1 MSRELGMSREFL
13 NKKRAA
19 FGLGESAGASFF
31 DEEQITLRGGDNFTW
46 NSGNGNQAINTT
58 IYIYTRLDQSTD
70 DGGGAEGQLDVSGD
84 YSFRDVQCNK
94 DRKYSPPF
102 MQCITCFKNAK
113 DQGTSFVISSDKSEQ
128 WRRYADESR
137 RDVWDGVNPDKHCEP
152 CYQATEEEVR
162 TRTLRT
168 NRRSGGGGK
177 YGN

>member
-1 MSRELGMSREFL
+1 MSHELGMSREFL
-13 NKKRAA
+13 NQKRAA

-31 DEEQITLRGGDNFTW
+31 DVEQITLRGGDNFTW
-46 NSGNGNQAINTT
+46 NKDGNQTIKTK

-102 MQCITCFKNAK
+102 MQCIRCFKNAK
-113 DQGTSFVISSDKSEQ
+113 DQGTTFVISSDKSEQ
-128 WRRYADESR
+128 WRRYADER
-137 RDVWDGVNPDKHCEP
+137 RPDVWDGVNPDKHCEP
-152 CYQATEEEVR
+152 CYQATGEEVK
-162 TRTLRT
+162 TKTLRT
-168 NRRSGGGGK
+168 NRRSGGGGR